1 MEGLDLLKLGD
12 GYELMDRALETQKAA
27 RKLMAT
33 EAKRYP
39 EIARF
44 QKVPGVGL
52 IGACRFS
59 GYVQTPHR
67 FSSKRKLWRYF
78 RLGIS
83 MRSSD
88 DKPVGRQSIDWNG
101 VGVLKDM
108 SRKSFEASIRTRTDN
123 MFKRGY
129 RKSVDRTGNK
139 VHARLSTQRKIVSV
153 LRAMWIGGTDY
164 QDDKG

>member
-1 MEGLDLLKLGD
+1 
-12 GYELMDRALETQKAA
+12 
-27 RKLMAT
+27 
-33 EAKRYP
+33 
-39 EIARF
+39 
-44 QKVPGVGL
+44 
-52 IGACRFS
+52 
-59 GYVQTPHR
+59 
-67 FSSKRKLWRYF
+67 
-78 RLGIS
+78 

-139 VHARLSTQRKIVSV
+139 THARLSTQRKLVSV

-164 QDDKG
+164 KDDKG